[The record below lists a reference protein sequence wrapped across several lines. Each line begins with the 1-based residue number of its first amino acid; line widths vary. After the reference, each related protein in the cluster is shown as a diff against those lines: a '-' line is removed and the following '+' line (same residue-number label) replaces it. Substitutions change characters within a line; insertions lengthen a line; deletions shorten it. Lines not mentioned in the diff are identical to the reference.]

1 MVTIGPRAVGWLL
14 ALLFLSLAANVF
26 VGGIAAGRYFGAA
39 RESRQ
44 AAEPAAAAGERAIPA
59 ALRRMMDAVPAED
72 RPAFVA
78 ALAARRPQIA
88 AAGRELRAAR
98 ERLRGLLAADTLDRQ
113 ALEAAFE
120 AVRARSG
127 ELQHAVQLAAADAL
141 ARLPAD
147 TRRRIVAAQPVR
159 PLP

>member
-1 MVTIGPRAVGWLL
+1 MVTIGPRAVGWVL
-14 ALLFLSLAANVF
+14 ALLFVSLAANVF
-26 VGGIAAGRYFGAA
+26 VGGILAGRYLGDA
-39 RESRQ
+39 RESRA
-44 AAEPAAAAGERAIPA
+44 AAEPAAAGERAIPA
-59 ALRRMMDAVPAED
+59 SLRRMMDAVPAED

-98 ERLRGLLAADTLDRQ
+98 ERLRGLLGADTLDRP

-127 ELQHAVQLAAADAL
+127 DLQHAVQLAAADAL
-141 ARLPAD
+141 AKMPPE
-147 TRRRIVAAQPVR
+147 TRRRIVAAQPAR